1 MLNEITYNR
10 STRRYEIDGFDE
22 TFPAGKEGK
31 REAFQTAVYL
41 ASPELFRMAKDVSE
55 KYPSLAS
62 RAWKATEII
71 ITGAVLRPSD
81 CPNIVAL
88 VESSDEYGDH
98 TISAVGGDLAC
109 SCVDWTGGTA
119 PYTNEDLQSRC
130 AHILAFEF
138 GQRLGGD

>member
-1 MLNEITYNR
+1 MLPTIEYNR
-10 STRRYEIDGFDE
+10 SKRCYEIDGFEE
-22 TFPAGKEGK
+22 TFPAGKDGK

-71 ITGAVLRPSD
+71 ITGAILQPSD

-88 VESSDEYGDH
+88 VDGNDEYGDY
-98 TISAVGGDLAC
+98 TISAVGEDLAC
-109 SCVDWTGGTA
+109 SCLDWTGGTA
-119 PYTNEDLQSRC
+119 PYTGDDLQPRC
-130 AHILAFEF
+130 SHILAFEF
-138 GQRLGGD
+138 SLKMGE